1 VNELVENLNAKRA
14 KMRRK
19 LTTDEAITALERGC
33 ITARKDWGLQMR
45 NNKCVV
51 RRRRARRRRGV
62 FVGPRPSLPRSP
74 IPDTCTWITLNP
86 EPLIIACPPARRVTP
101 VYSNDHTVA
110 RAEGSWISTFVV
122 NACGEVIGEHD
133 ETVLRAWKS
142 STPLLELQGR
152 VCKTG
157 KHGATGPGE
166 GDGSNSKIDD
176 SYPNGLGVCP
186 ATADMSLVNTHDDGW
201 SSWDGPQH
209 KKGGANTPVQKN
221 PPEMK
226 VEL

>member
-1 VNELVENLNAKRA
+1 MACAVQDKEPEGVVVATSSDGEMATECWKPEGAKTESAADVMGARQKRIDAASRVALSFDPAVVLGRHTVEETQEELQLGFDSLVVAGSLDV
-14 KMRRK
+14 K
-19 LTTDEAITALERGC
+19 LLVLPLLRLL
-33 ITARKDWGLQMR
+33 K
-45 NNKCVV
+45 
-51 RRRRARRRRGV
+51 
-62 FVGPRPSLPRSP
+62 PSSP
-74 IPDTCTWITLNP
+74 L
-86 EPLIIACPPARRVTP
+86 V
-101 VYSNDHTVA
+101 VYSLTPA
-110 RAEGSWISTFVV
+110 
-122 NACGEVIGEHD
+122 
-133 ETVLRAWKS
+133 
-142 STPLLELQGR
+142 PLLELQGR